1 MAENINVSYE
11 DAPCCAVHKKIAA
24 GTFMGQISDGY
35 TLGIVGIALSYAVK
49 PLGLSSFWMGLIGAG
64 SMFGIFFGS
73 LIAGVVAD
81 KIGRKPLYSLTMI
94 LMILLSLSQYFL
106 SDPAAIATVRF
117 LLGVVIGTDYTAGI
131 ALLNEWAPARK
142 KASYLAWLL
151 VFWTIGYCIAYIV
164 GFFMDGLGDNGW
176 RWVLCTSAVPALL
189 GLLLRTGSPESPKW
203 LMAKGRVQDGL
214 DLIHRFIGASY
225 GPAHEE
231 EKPASASWFALF
243 SAKQWRKTI
252 VSGVFFFAQVLP
264 FFSISIFLPL
274 VLGELKI
281 TNPTATG
288 VLYNVFTIA
297 GVLLGTPLVSVVTRR
312 SFLIGTFYLSA
323 ALLVVLILAIAVTAI
338 GSSGLTW
345 RLIELVHLDQ
355 VPGIS
360 YMAFAVSLLVGLLA
374 NFVMFFWMLTS
385 LPRGKVPVKSGA
397 QAALIGAVAFEVFK
411 QLGSMFFSN
420 ALKNPAGATFGPII
434 GVMVLFYFVWRIM
447 LYCSAWA
454 ATTPE
459 SLAVAPS
466 PAPAPAVI
474 RVREEVRPEATRSF
488 VGAGVA
494 AGALAAGLWSVLR
507 RK

>member
-189 GLLLRTGSPESPKW
+189 GLLLRTGSPELPKW

-297 GVLLGTPLVSVVTRR
+297 GVLLPGTPLVSVVTRR

-323 ALLVVLILAIAVTAI
+323 ALLVVLILWQNMPPVLGLVIVSALAVVLAISIVAEFLYPPELFPTELRASGV
-338 GSSGLTW
+338 GLTIAIS
-345 RLIELVHLDQ
+345 RFGAGGGTFLLPIISENF
-355 VPGIS
+355 GI
-360 YMAFAVSLLVGLLA
+360 
-374 NFVMFFWMLTS
+374 
-385 LPRGKVPVKSGA
+385 
-397 QAALIGAVAFEVFK
+397 QAALWVCFGTLIFGGLICQMWAPETNPKFVK
-411 QLGSMFFSN
+411 QGTQ
-420 ALKNPAGATFGPII
+420 KD
-434 GVMVLFYFVWRIM
+434 
-447 LYCSAWA
+447 
-454 ATTPE
+454 
-459 SLAVAPS
+459 
-466 PAPAPAVI
+466 
-474 RVREEVRPEATRSF
+474 
-488 VGAGVA
+488 
-494 AGALAAGLWSVLR
+494 
-507 RK
+507 

>member
-323 ALLVVLILAIAVTAI
+323 ALLVVLILWQNMPPVLGLVIVSALAVVLAISIVAEFLYPPELFPTELRASGV
-338 GSSGLTW
+338 GLTIAIS
-345 RLIELVHLDQ
+345 RFGAGGGTFLLPIISENF
-355 VPGIS
+355 GI
-360 YMAFAVSLLVGLLA
+360 
-374 NFVMFFWMLTS
+374 
-385 LPRGKVPVKSGA
+385 
-397 QAALIGAVAFEVFK
+397 QAALWVCFGTLIFGGLICQMWAPETNPKFVK
-411 QLGSMFFSN
+411 QGTQ
-420 ALKNPAGATFGPII
+420 KD
-434 GVMVLFYFVWRIM
+434 
-447 LYCSAWA
+447 
-454 ATTPE
+454 
-459 SLAVAPS
+459 
-466 PAPAPAVI
+466 
-474 RVREEVRPEATRSF
+474 
-488 VGAGVA
+488 
-494 AGALAAGLWSVLR
+494 
-507 RK
+507 